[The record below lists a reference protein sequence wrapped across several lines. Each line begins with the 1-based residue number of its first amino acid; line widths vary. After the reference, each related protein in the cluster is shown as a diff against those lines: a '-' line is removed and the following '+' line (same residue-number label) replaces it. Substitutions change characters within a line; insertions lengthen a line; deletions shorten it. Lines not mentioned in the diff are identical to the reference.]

1 LFAGS
6 DLQAFAVIDSA
17 CARGRRGPEDLSV
30 VGFDDLPLARWAAP
44 TLTSVR
50 QPLTDTGRMALRVL
64 LRLAAD
70 ETLES
75 HRVELATQLIVRES
89 TAPPR
94 PSKDVER

>member
-17 CARGRRGPEDLSV
+17 CARGLRVPEDLSV
-30 VGFDDLPLARWAAP
+30 VGFDDLPMARWAAP

-94 PSKDVER
+94 PSRDVER